1 MTRPKSKWYAIPKTL
16 RVTEHEYRANIAGLN
31 IVFGAVLGFVLA
43 RAEGLAPL
51 DFAAVLVV
59 SSAAVIAILYL
70 ASSPYILFHAVLV
83 ALAIAAVPLILADIF
98 VATPLPQLM
107 PTLIVWALMVLAVEL
122 LPRQADH
129 TQEREDEAP

>member
-1 MTRPKSKWYAIPKTL
+1 MTRPNSKWYAIPKTL
-16 RVTEHEYRANIAGLN
+16 RVSGHEYRANITGLN

-51 DFAAVLVV
+51 DFATVLVA

-83 ALAIAAVPLILADIF
+83 ALAIAAVPVILAD
-98 VATPLPQLM
+98 VLAANPLPQLL

-122 LPRQADH
+122 LPRQAD
-129 TQEREDEAP
+129 TPIQPKDETL